1 MHPVK
6 YVFFSFATHLLLI
19 IFVSYASQLTLSLQR
34 CHQNMRRVFISDEI
48 TDLNASGGELDPD
61 GGFGFQVELVAG
73 EPRQQV
79 ALPDAGV
86 ADQDD

>member
-1 MHPVK
+1 MRSGKVFPSFVK
-6 YVFFSFATHLLLI
+6 NILVI
-19 IFVSYASQLTLSLQR
+19 IFVSNASQLTLSLQR

-86 ADQDD
+86 ADQND